1 MLYEEQLFLA
11 PILCLQCGT
20 FYVNGEQGQDP
31 CPDCGEEL
39 PGGTYEE
46 WFRHAFYAVRFGYQY
61 RSHNELGPQATDGR
75 RGLKPFLPPLTE
87 VFTFMGIAAIG
98 FLNGGAD
105 RRLSRDA
112 IRKILGN
119 WNIMSGEQERLALSD
134 DDVDAFIDCIEGYY
148 EDVAGIKDEITRG
161 RGKAVPSE
169 KRLADDTHPTTR
181 PPVLPVRFD
190 MWSKLGAG

>member
-1 MLYEEQLFLA
+1 MLYEEQLSLA

-20 FYVNGEQGQDP
+20 FYVSGEDGQDP

-39 PGGTYEE
+39 PEGTYEE

-61 RSHNELGPQATDGR
+61 RSHNEPGPQPSADG
-75 RGLKPFLPPLTE
+75 GLKPFLPPLTE
-87 VFTFMGIAAIG
+87 VFTFMGMAAIG

-112 IRKILGN
+112 IRKILDN
-119 WNIMSGEQERLALSD
+119 WNVMSGEHERLVLSD
-134 DDVDAFIDCIEGYY
+134 EDVDAFIDCIEGYY
-148 EDVAGIKDEITRG
+148 KDVAGIKDEITRG
-161 RGKAVPSE
+161 RGKAAPSE
-169 KRLADDTHPTTR
+169 PPPVSKDVPASR
-181 PPVLPVRFD
+181 PPVLPHRFD

>member
-1 MLYEEQLFLA
+1 MLYEEQLSLA

-20 FYVNGEQGQDP
+20 FYVSGEQGQDP
-31 CPDCGEEL
+31 CPDCGEEV
-39 PGGTYEE
+39 PESTYEE

-61 RSHNELGPQATDGR
+61 RSHNEPGPQSSDQG
-75 RGLKPFLPPLTE
+75 GLKPFLPPLTE
-87 VFTFMGIAAIG
+87 VFTFMGMAAIG

-119 WNIMSGEQERLALSD
+119 WNIMSGEHERLALSD

-148 EDVAGIKDEITRG
+148 EDVAGIKDEITKG
-161 RGKAVPSE
+161 RGKAAPSE
-169 KRLADDTHPTTR
+169 EQPAPANAAATR
-181 PPVLPVRFD
+181 PPVLPVRLGL
-190 MWSKLGAG
+190 WSKLGVN

>member
-1 MLYEEQLFLA
+1 MLYEEQLSLA
-11 PILCLQCGT
+11 PILCLHCGT
-20 FYVNGEQGQDP
+20 FYVSGERGQDP

-39 PGGTYEE
+39 PEATYEE

-61 RSHNELGPQATDGR
+61 RSHKEPGLRAIDEG
-75 RGLKPFLPPLTE
+75 GLKSFLPPLTE
-87 VFTFMGIAAIG
+87 VFTFMGMAAIG

-112 IRKILGN
+112 IRKILRN
-119 WNIMSGEQERLALSD
+119 WDVMSGEHERLTLSN

-148 EDVAGIKDEITRG
+148 KDVAGIKDEITRG
-161 RGKAVPSE
+161 RGKAAPSE
-169 KRLADDTHPTTR
+169 ERPAGDNAAVSR

-190 MWSKLGAG
+190 LWSKLGAG

>member
-1 MLYEEQLFLA
+1 MLYEEQLSLA

-20 FYVNGEQGQDP
+20 FYVSGEEGQDP

-39 PGGTYEE
+39 PEGTYEE

-61 RSHNELGPQATDGR
+61 RSHNEPGPQTIDDG
-75 RGLKPFLPPLTE
+75 GLKPFLPPLTE
-87 VFTFMGIAAIG
+87 VFTFMGMAAIG

-105 RRLSRDA
+105 RRLSREA

-119 WNIMSGEQERLALSD
+119 WNVMSGELERLSLSE

-148 EDVAGIKDEITRG
+148 KDVAGIKDEITRG
-161 RGKAVPSE
+161 RGKA
-169 KRLADDTHPTTR
+169 APTRQRPAGEEESAIR
-181 PPVLPVRFD
+181 PPVLPLRFD
-190 MWSKLGAG
+190 LWSKLGAG

>member
-1 MLYEEQLFLA
+1 MLYEEQLSLA

-20 FYVNGEQGQDP
+20 FYVSGEQGQDP
-31 CPDCGEEL
+31 CPDCGEGIPE
-39 PGGTYEE
+39 GTYEE

-61 RSHNELGPQATDGR
+61 RSHNEQGSAGSER
-75 RGLKPFLPPLTE
+75 GGLKPFLPPLTE
-87 VFTFMGIAAIG
+87 VFTFMGMAAIG

-119 WNIMSGEQERLALSD
+119 WNVMSGEQERLALSD

-148 EDVAGIKDEITRG
+148 QDVAGIKDEITRG
-161 RGKAVPSE
+161 RGKAAPSGE
-169 KRLADDTHPTTR
+169 SRRSSSGATSR
-181 PPVLPVRFD
+181 PPVLPVRLD
-190 MWSKLGAG
+190 LWSKLGAG

>member
-1 MLYEEQLFLA
+1 MLYEEQLSLA

-20 FYVNGEQGQDP
+20 FYVSGEAGQDP

-39 PGGTYEE
+39 AEGTYEE

-61 RSHNELGPQATDGR
+61 RSHNEPGPQPSVDG
-75 RGLKPFLPPLTE
+75 GLKPFLPPLTE
-87 VFTFMGIAAIG
+87 VFTFMGMAAIG

-112 IRKILGN
+112 IRKIVDN
-119 WNIMSGEQERLALSD
+119 WNAMSGELERLALSD
-134 DDVDAFIDCIEGYY
+134 DDMDAFIDCIEGYY
-148 EDVAGIKDEITRG
+148 KDVAGIKDEITRG
-161 RGKAVPSE
+161 RGKAAPSE
-169 KRLADDTHPTTR
+169 PPPIIEDVPATR
-181 PPVLPVRFD
+181 PPVLPHRFD

>member
-1 MLYEEQLFLA
+1 MLYEEQLSLA

-20 FYVNGEQGQDP
+20 FYVSGEVGQDP

-39 PGGTYEE
+39 AERTYEE

-61 RSHNELGPQATDGR
+61 RSHNEPGSQAAADG
-75 RGLKPFLPPLTE
+75 GLKPFLPPLTE
-87 VFTFMGIAAIG
+87 VFTFMGMAAIG

-112 IRKILGN
+112 IRKILDN
-119 WNIMSGEQERLALSD
+119 WNVMSGELERLTLSD

-148 EDVAGIKDEITRG
+148 KDVAGIKDEITRG
-161 RGKAVPSE
+161 RGKAAPRETPPAVKDVP
-169 KRLADDTHPTTR
+169 ATR
-181 PPVLPVRFD
+181 PPVLPHRFD

>member
-1 MLYEEQLFLA
+1 MLYEEQLSLA

-20 FYVNGEQGQDP
+20 FYVSGEKGQDP
-31 CPDCGEEL
+31 CPDCGEEV
-39 PGGTYEE
+39 PEGTYEE

-61 RSHNELGPQATDGR
+61 RSHNEQGSQSSDQG
-75 RGLKPFLPPLTE
+75 GLNSFLPPLTE
-87 VFTFMGIAAIG
+87 VFTFMGMAAIG

-119 WNIMSGEQERLALSD
+119 WNIMSGEHERLALSD

-161 RGKAVPSE
+161 RGKAAPSE
-169 KRLADDTHPTTR
+169 ERPAPANAAATR
-181 PPVLPVRFD
+181 PPVLPMRLGL
-190 MWSKLGAG
+190 WSKLGVN